1 MENEQST
8 KVVFLGSPDVGKSS
22 ILQRYITKKYTE
34 SQSNTIGANFITK
47 KVSQN
52 GKSLKL
58 NIWDTAG
65 QERYQSFSKIYCR
78 EAGVFIWTYDS
89 TNPESFEGL
98 KKWYEI
104 LKADSIPSD
113 ALMFVA
119 GNKCELKELNYELSE
134 PVEAFIQEI
143 NAEHFFVSAKT
154 GAGIEEMF
162 SRIIS
167 KSFARFSL
175 LSKKSIVLVPKS
187 PKNQKKKLKFC

>member
-1 MENEQST
+1 M
-8 KVVFLGSPDVGKSS
+8 
-22 ILQRYITKKYTE
+22 
-34 SQSNTIGANFITK
+34 
-47 KVSQN
+47 
-52 GKSLKL
+52 
-58 NIWDTAG
+58 
-65 QERYQSFSKIYCR
+65 
-78 EAGVFIWTYDS
+78 
-89 TNPESFEGL
+89 